1 METNA
6 GKTIRHKW
14 PREAHRLVQR
24 AVRTTDKTSKAVL
37 LHSQLEEL
45 TGHGSHAC
53 WRFLQRYG
61 ITRPGTGKRRC
72 WDDPGIV
79 DFVMEHG
86 YSAASE
92 KFGCSRKALYSFMQR
107 QQRGIGHC
115 SGQYGLNQLR
125 KLLSVRVETI
135 QYWISA
141 GYLEASQQVYGGKTT
156 YVVSDDQLRRF
167 LTREAANMVPLRR
180 FPEKRAEFLSTYLY
194 DEKHMNLGLLRT
206 RESKKEGEAYREYME
221 SNRGEDSLADVD

>member
-1 METNA
+1 M
-6 GKTIRHKW
+6 
-14 PREAHRLVQR
+14 
-24 AVRTTDKTSKAVL
+24 
-37 LHSQLEEL
+37 
-45 TGHGSHAC
+45 
-53 WRFLQRYG
+53 
-61 ITRPGTGKRRC
+61 
-72 WDDPGIV
+72 
-79 DFVMEHG
+79 
-86 YSAASE
+86 
-92 KFGCSRKALYSFMQR
+92 
-107 QQRGIGHC
+107 
-115 SGQYGLNQLR
+115 
-125 KLLSVRVETI
+125 ETI